1 MMNAATTFSSP
12 VVSPAVPADDLLS
25 GARAIAAF
33 LGWTRRRLYYEADA
47 DRQRLTRFPLF
58 RVGATLTAR
67 KSSLLRWLAE
77 QEAAALQ
84 SRLADG
90 F

>member
-1 MMNAATTFSSP
+1 MMTPITTPSEP
-12 VVSPAVPADDLLS
+12 VVTPAIPADDLLS
-25 GARAIAAF
+25 GASAIATF
-33 LGWTRRRLYYEADA
+33 LGWSRRRLYYEADA
-47 DRQRLTRFPLF
+47 ERLRITRLPLF

-84 SRLADG
+84 TDRIR
-90 F
+90 